1 MKTPVNDN
9 VQIFRTME
17 GAMTYYVNLRKPA
30 RLLTLKEPTG
40 KMDFFVD
47 TTEPVKEQLHV
58 VWPDKYRVVRTK
70 KS

>member
-1 MKTPVNDN
+1 
-9 VQIFRTME
+9 
-17 GAMTYYVNLRKPA
+17 MTYYVNLRKPA